1 MSLEVGAAI
10 PEFSLKDKDG
20 KKITVPKDLEGN
32 AAVLFFY
39 PKNFTPGCTREACSF
54 RDAFQDFTDLGVK
67 VIGISSDSESSH
79 QKFTNKFE
87 LPYTLLSDS
96 KNKVRKLFGVKN
108 KMLGLL
114 PGRETFVFDSNGKLV
129 YKFESLDA
137 TPHIK
142 KSLAFL
148 QKNQ

>member
-1 MSLEVGAAI
+1 MSLKIGATI
-10 PEFSLKDKDG
+10 PKFSLKDKDG

-54 RDAFQDFTDLGVK
+54 RDAFQDFTDLGVN
-67 VIGISSDSESSH
+67 VIGISSDSEGSH
-79 QKFTNKFE
+79 LKFANKFD

-96 KNKVRKLFGVKN
+96 KNKVRKLFGVKS

-114 PGRETFVFDSNGKLV
+114 PGRETFVFNENGILV

-142 KSLAFL
+142 KALAFL
-148 QKNQ
+148 QENQ

>member
-1 MSLEVGAAI
+1 MSLKVGEHL
-10 PEFSLKDKDG
+10 PEFTLNNQAG
-20 KKITVPKDLEGN
+20 KPVHIPNDMIGK
-32 AAVLFFY
+32 AAVIFFY

-54 RDAFQDFTDLGVK
+54 RDAFQDFTDLGVE
-67 VIGISSDSESSH
+67 VIGISSDSEESH
-79 QKFTNKFE
+79 QKFASEFK
-87 LPYTLLSDS
+87 LPYTLLADS
-96 KNKVRKLFGVKN
+96 ENEARKLFNVKS

-114 PGRETFVFDSNGKLV
+114 PGRETFVFNKNGELV

-148 QKNQ
+148 QEN